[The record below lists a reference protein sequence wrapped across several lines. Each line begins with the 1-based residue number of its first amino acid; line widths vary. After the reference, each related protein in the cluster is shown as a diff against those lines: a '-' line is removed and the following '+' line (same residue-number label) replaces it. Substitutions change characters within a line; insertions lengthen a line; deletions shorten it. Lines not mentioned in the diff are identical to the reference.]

1 MRSASKRIGVGLR
14 GRFGTAHLIAV
25 AAGITAA
32 LLLLSWTRSQD
43 QVLPVVVAANEIRVG
58 STVAAADLAL
68 IEIPAAASS
77 AIPMVPGSEFDALVG
92 QVSTRSILVDQPIL
106 RSDLRPAATT
116 NGLRAMS
123 ISLTPANAVGGD
135 LAVGDLVDVLVV
147 SEDTSRFVAEQVPVL
162 DLPAQVT
169 TGLVTA
175 ASTWWVT
182 LGVEGVEA
190 LEIADG
196 VERGTIYLL
205 RSNGTSALTVSQLDV
220 SPAQTVEAG
229 G

>member
-1 MRSASKRIGVGLR
+1 MRSASERVGVGMR

-25 AAGITAA
+25 AAGLVAA

-43 QVLPVVVAANEIRVG
+43 QVLSVVVAAEEIGLGATVG
-58 STVAAADLAL
+58 AADLRRV
-68 IEIPAAASS
+68 EIPAAASIATS
-77 AIPMVPGSEFDALVG
+77 IVPGVELETLVG
-92 QVSTRSILVDQPIL
+92 QVSTRSILIDEPIL
-106 RSDLRPAATT
+106 RSDFRLAASNT
-116 NGLRAMS
+116 GLRAMS
-123 ISLTPANAVGGD
+123 ISLPPSNAVGGD

-147 SEDTSRFVAEQVPVL
+147 SDDTSRFVAEQVPVL

-169 TGLVTA
+169 TGLV
-175 ASTWWVT
+175 ASGSAWWVT
-182 LGVEGVEA
+182 LGVEGAEA

-205 RSNGTSALTVSQLDV
+205 RSNGSPALTELQLVGD
-220 SPAQTVEAG
+220 SGEAVEAG

>member
-1 MRSASKRIGVGLR
+1 MRSASERVGVGMR

-25 AAGITAA
+25 AAGLVAA

-43 QVLPVVVAANEIRVG
+43 QVLSVVVAANEIGVG
-58 STVAAADLAL
+58 ATVDVADLRRV
-68 IEIPAAASS
+68 EIPAAASIATS
-77 AIPMVPGSEFDALVG
+77 IVPGVELESLVG
-92 QVSTRSILVDQPIL
+92 RVSTRSILVDEPIL
-106 RSDLRPAATT
+106 RSDLRLAASNT
-116 NGLRAMS
+116 GLRAMS
-123 ISLTPANAVGGD
+123 ISLPPSNAVGGD

-147 SEDTSRFVAEQVPVL
+147 SDDTSRFVAEQVPVL

-169 TGLVTA
+169 TGLVA
-175 ASTWWVT
+175 SASTWWVT

-205 RSNGTSALTVSQLDV
+205 RSNGSPALTELQLV
-220 SPAQTVEAG
+220 AEPVEAVEAG

>member
-1 MRSASKRIGVGLR
+1 MRSASERVGVGMR

-25 AAGITAA
+25 AAGLVAA

-43 QVLPVVVAANEIRVG
+43 QVLSVVVAANEIGVG
-58 STVAAADLAL
+58 ATVGAADLRRV
-68 IEIPAAASS
+68 EIPAAASIATS
-77 AIPMVPGSEFDALVG
+77 IVPGVELETLVG
-92 QVSTRSILVDQPIL
+92 QVSTRSILIDEPIL
-106 RSDLRPAATT
+106 RSDLRRAASNT
-116 NGLRAMS
+116 GLRAMS
-123 ISLTPANAVGGD
+123 ISLPPSNAVGGD

-147 SEDTSRFVAEQVPVL
+147 SDDTSRFVAEQVPVL

-169 TGLVTA
+169 TGLVA
-175 ASTWWVT
+175 SASTWWVT

-205 RSNGTSALTVSQLDV
+205 RSNGSPALTELQLVGDPV
-220 SPAQTVEAG
+220 EVVEAG